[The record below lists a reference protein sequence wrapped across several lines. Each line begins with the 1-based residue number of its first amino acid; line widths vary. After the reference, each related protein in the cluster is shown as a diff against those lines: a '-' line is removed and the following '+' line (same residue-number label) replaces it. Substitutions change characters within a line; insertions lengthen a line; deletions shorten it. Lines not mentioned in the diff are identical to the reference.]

1 MNRVAIVTGA
11 GSGVGRATAV
21 KLSDKG
27 YTVVLIGRRK
37 DKLEETKTVC
47 NAPAVVVPMDVSIET
62 NVKNCF
68 EMVEE
73 TFSRV
78 DVLFNNAGTFLSSK
92 TIDEINF
99 NEWKEVIEVNL
110 NGMFLFSKYAFA
122 LMKNQSPRGGRII
135 NNGSVSSTAPRP
147 GSIAY
152 TATKHAV
159 SGMTKSLSLDG
170 RPFSIVCSQI
180 DIGNADTPMTKGIQT
195 GIVQADGSIKK
206 EPTFDPKH
214 VADAVLQI
222 VSLPLDTNIF
232 NMTIMASN
240 MPYIGRG

>member
-1 MNRVAIVTGA
+1 MTRVAIITGA
-11 GSGVGRATAV
+11 GTGVGRASAV
-21 KLSDKG
+21 KLSEAG
-27 YTVVLIGRRK
+27 YTVILIGRRK

-47 NAPAVVVPMDVSIET
+47 NAHAVVFPMDVSRET
-62 NVKNCF
+62 DVKKCF

-122 LMKNQSPRGGRII
+122 LMKNQSPKGGRII
-135 NNGSVSSTAPRP
+135 NNGSVSSTVPRP

-206 EPTFDPKH
+206 EPTFDSKH

-222 VSLPLDTNIF
+222 ASLPLDTNIF

>member
-1 MNRVAIVTGA
+1 MTRIAIVTGA
-11 GSGVGRATAV
+11 GTGVGRASAL
-21 KLSDKG
+21 KLSEVG
-27 YTVVLIGRRK
+27 YTVILIGRRK
-37 DKLEETKTVC
+37 DKLEETKTAC
-47 NAPAVVVPMDVSIET
+47 KANAIVLPMDVTIET
-62 NVKNCF
+62 DVKKCF
-68 EMVEE
+68 EMVKE
-73 TFSRV
+73 TFSRI

-99 NEWKEVIEVNL
+99 NEWREVIEVNL

-122 LMKNQSPRGGRII
+122 LMKNQSPIGGRII
-135 NNGSVSSTAPRP
+135 NNGSVSSTTPRP

-159 SGMTKSLSLDG
+159 TGMTKSLSLDG

-195 GIVQADGSIKK
+195 GIVQADGSVKK
-206 EPTFDPKH
+206 EPTFDPEH
-214 VADAVLQI
+214 VASALIHLVN
-222 VSLPLDTNIF
+222 LPLDTNIF

>member
-1 MNRVAIVTGA
+1 MTRIAIVTGA
-11 GSGVGRATAV
+11 GTGVGRASAL
-21 KLSDKG
+21 KLSEVG
-27 YTVVLIGRRK
+27 YTVILIGRRK
-37 DKLEETKTVC
+37 DKLEETKTAC
-47 NAPAVVVPMDVSIET
+47 KANAIVLPMDVTIET
-62 NVKNCF
+62 DVKKCF
-68 EMVEE
+68 EMVKE
-73 TFSRV
+73 TFSRI

-99 NEWKEVIEVNL
+99 NEWREVIEVNL

-135 NNGSVSSTAPRP
+135 NNGSVSSTTPRP

-159 SGMTKSLSLDG
+159 TGMTKSLSLDG

-195 GIVQADGSIKK
+195 GIVQADGSVKK
-206 EPTFDPKH
+206 EPTFDPEH
-214 VADAVLQI
+214 VASALIHLVN
-222 VSLPLDTNIF
+222 LPLDTNIF

>member
-1 MNRVAIVTGA
+1 MTRIAIVTGA
-11 GSGVGRATAV
+11 GTGVGRASAL
-21 KLSDKG
+21 KLSEVG
-27 YTVVLIGRRK
+27 YTVILIGRRK
-37 DKLEETKTVC
+37 DKLEETKTACKTDAIVL
-47 NAPAVVVPMDVSIET
+47 PMDVTRET
-62 NVKNCF
+62 DVKKCF
-68 EMVEE
+68 EMVKE
-73 TFSRV
+73 TFSRI

-99 NEWKEVIEVNL
+99 NEWREVIEVNL

-135 NNGSVSSTAPRP
+135 NNGSVSSTTPRP

-159 SGMTKSLSLDG
+159 TGMTKSLSLDG

-195 GIVQADGSIKK
+195 GIVQADGSVKK
-206 EPTFDPKH
+206 EPTFNPEH
-214 VADAVLQI
+214 VASALIHLVN
-222 VSLPLDTNIF
+222 LPLDTNIF

>member
-27 YTVVLIGRRK
+27 YTVILIGRRK
-37 DKLEETKTVC
+37 DKLEETRTVC
-47 NAPAVVVPMDVSIET
+47 NAHAVVVPMDVSIET
-62 NVKNCF
+62 DVKKCF

-99 NEWKEVIEVNL
+99 DEWKEVIEVNL

>member
-1 MNRVAIVTGA
+1 MTRIAIVTGA
-11 GSGVGRATAV
+11 GTGVGRASAL
-21 KLSDKG
+21 KLSEVG
-27 YTVVLIGRRK
+27 YTVILIGRRK
-37 DKLEETKTVC
+37 DKLEETKTAC
-47 NAPAVVVPMDVSIET
+47 KANAIALPMDVTRET
-62 NVKNCF
+62 DVKKCF
-68 EMVEE
+68 EMVKE
-73 TFSRV
+73 TFSRI

-99 NEWKEVIEVNL
+99 NEWREVIEVNL

-135 NNGSVSSTAPRP
+135 NNGSVSSTTPRP

-159 SGMTKSLSLDG
+159 TGMTKSLSLDG

-180 DIGNADTPMTKGIQT
+180 DIGNADTPMTKGIQA
-195 GIVQADGSIKK
+195 GIVQADGSVKK
-206 EPTFDPKH
+206 EPTFNPEH
-214 VADAVLQI
+214 VASALIHLVN
-222 VSLPLDTNIF
+222 LPLDTNIF